1 MQSRRVR
8 AEHDAVAGAESR
20 LALRAHRD
28 EADILHVDIE
38 EGVAA
43 EMLGDA
49 DRAAPAVT
57 LAPGESAILNFPAGN
72 VANYRS
78 IVEDTLGLVM
88 AGDNAGAQTR
98 VTGLETAWDE
108 DQPTLQPLDD
118 TGWTVLDGQIDTVLK
133 SVRASAPDPAAEKS
147 ALSTLLNTLSS

>member
-1 MQSRRVR
+1 MLIYFS
-8 AEHDAVAGAESR
+8 AVAA
-20 LALRAHRD
+20 
-28 EADILHVDIE
+28 
-38 EGVAA
+38 VAA
-43 EMLGDA
+43 AVLVWA
-49 DRAAPAVT
+49 HAQPHSTAAASAEGPSTAVT